1 MPAHPRPAPFRVEL
15 VGHASLRIHSGGK
28 TLLADP
34 WYVDPIDCNATWH
47 WPPLVHDIAA
57 LAAETDVLWISHVHP
72 DHLDERTLAF
82 FPRTI
87 PVYIGRYANS
97 GFRDRLAAL
106 GFSVHE
112 LEFQVP
118 YTVPGT
124 DFELCLLESDY
135 GESAAYDSSIVV
147 RTPDFTVFN
156 NNDCFLADDKYRW
169 VAGRYRIDYGF
180 LGYSPASYFP
190 VCFEFEPEEKAQ
202 RLRDASERR
211 YADFLS
217 VAQLLR
223 PGLCVPFAMGIR
235 FLHPSMLWQ
244 NVQFNRTQEAVRRA
258 RAAGFDAETMLP
270 GDRIGIDGA
279 LERHGVPMTLAEED
293 AALLRHA
300 EALRE
305 RSEGLW
311 AAEPPAR
318 PGLLEQFARYMTDL
332 WTHSMAAFP
341 EVRDSVIAFR
351 IDGPQGGEMHFD
363 FSRDPHDIAVFAPA
377 PRFDMRYAYPDRLL
391 QRRLDGAIDWD
402 ELHFSN
408 RVSVRQNTYAA
419 AYYTMLRSRENSAV
433 TQERQPA

>member
-87 PVYIGRYANS
+87 PVYIGRYANG

-106 GFSVHE
+106 GFTVHE

-118 YTVPGT
+118 HTVPGT

-169 VAGRYRIDYGF
+169 VAERYRVDYGF

-190 VCFEFEPEEKAQ
+190 VCFEFEAGEKAQ
-202 RLRDASERR
+202 RLREASERR

-217 VAQLLR
+217 VARLLR

-235 FLHPSMLWQ
+235 FLHPDMLWQ
-244 NVQFNRTQEAVRRA
+244 NVQFNRAQEAVRRA
-258 RAAGFDAETMLP
+258 HARGLPAAAMWP
-270 GDRIGIDGA
+270 GDRLLADG
-279 LERHGVPMTLAEED
+279 TLVRRGPDLDEAAED
-293 AALLRHA
+293 AALAAYAAGKRTEV
-300 EALRE
+300 EAV
-305 RSEGLW
+305 W
-311 AAEPPAR
+311 AAEAPAR
-318 PGLLEQFARYMTDL
+318 PGVV
-332 WTHSMAAFP
+332 AAFRAFMQSLWAELADQFP
-341 EVRDSVIAFR
+341 QVRGTTIAYR
-351 IDGPQGGEMHFD
+351 LTGPQAAEFHFEFPVEGD
-363 FSRDPHDIAVFAPA
+363 VRFGDGLPPA
-377 PRFDMRYAYPDRLL
+377 WDMRYTYPDKLL
-391 QRRLDGAIDWD
+391 QRRLDGEIDWD

-408 RVSVRQNTYAA
+408 RVSVHQNRYAA
-419 AYYTMLRSRENSAV
+419 DFYAMLRHHENS
-433 TQERQPA
+433 RSDG